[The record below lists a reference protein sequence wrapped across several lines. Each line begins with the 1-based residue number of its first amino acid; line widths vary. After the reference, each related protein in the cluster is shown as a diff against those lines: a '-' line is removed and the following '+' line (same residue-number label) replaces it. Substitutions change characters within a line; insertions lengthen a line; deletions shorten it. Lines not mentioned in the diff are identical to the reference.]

1 MSTEQWWSDDTVLRV
16 AKALALSDLSS
27 TAIPF
32 GELSSRAQ
40 AAHLNAARVALA
52 AVSSL
57 QGVSCFL
64 CGAGPNP
71 DAVVWHSVFPGMV
84 ICRGC
89 RDAKDMAA
97 NRPTEPEERPPMA
110 DAPWYGEEA
119 VEVVRQA
126 MGWDQS
132 LGKTYACKA
141 ILNALTPH
149 VEAYTKDARTFTS
162 QFLREMRQAQRA
174 EAFEACKRIVSGLYK
189 NPKRYESQYDEG
201 FDYAIDLA
209 EQALDRA
216 STTTPE
222 AT

>member
-1 MSTEQWWSDDTVLRV
+1 MTEQWWSDDTVLRV

-52 AVSSL
+52 AVSSP

-84 ICRGC
+84 ICRRC

-97 NRPTEPEERPPMA
+97 NRPHA
-110 DAPWYGEEA
+110 
-119 VEVVRQA
+119 
-126 MGWDQS
+126 
-132 LGKTYACKA
+132 
-141 ILNALTPH
+141 
-149 VEAYTKDARTFTS
+149 
-162 QFLREMRQAQRA
+162 RA
-174 EAFEACKRIVSGLYK
+174 EAFEEAKRIVSALYK

-201 FDYAIDLA
+201 FDCAIDLA

-216 STTTPE
+216 STAPE

>member
-52 AVSSL
+52 AVSSP
-57 QGVSCFL
+57 QDVSCFL

-71 DAVVWHSVFPGMV
+71 DAVVRHSVFPGMV

-97 NRPTEPEERPPMA
+97 NRPHA
-110 DAPWYGEEA
+110 
-119 VEVVRQA
+119 
-126 MGWDQS
+126 
-132 LGKTYACKA
+132 
-141 ILNALTPH
+141 
-149 VEAYTKDARTFTS
+149 
-162 QFLREMRQAQRA
+162 RA
-174 EAFEACKRIVSGLYK
+174 EAFEEAKADAYANGYVAGRLKSEAR
-189 NPKRYESQYDEG
+189 NWMSYDQHNEMVRRFKAEAEAALKEG
-201 FDYAIDLA
+201 K
-209 EQALDRA
+209 
-216 STTTPE
+216 
-222 AT
+222 